1 MSKFYHYTTQR
12 HLKEI
17 YESGV
22 IKTTE
27 SNVSVIEHSGPDVV
41 WLFNERITKVPKML
55 YSQFAGVQVPKC
67 EVELIVDLDKSELS
81 RADKFMKRHH
91 ADPKWLRALEET
103 GGCKFTNQYIIERE
117 IQVDEIVASAIRA
130 DLMKPVHLDKWSN
143 R

>member
-1 MSKFYHYTTQR
+1 MSKFYHYTTQG

-27 SNVSVIEHSGPDVV
+27 SNVSVAEHAGPDVV
-41 WLFNERITKVPKML
+41 WLFNEGITKVPKML
-55 YSQFAGVQVPKC
+55 YSQFAGVWVPKC
-67 EVELIVDLDKSELS
+67 EVELIVDLDKSEVS
-81 RADKFMKRHH
+81 RADKFMKKHN
-91 ADPKWLRALEET
+91 AEPKWLKVLEKA
-103 GGCKFTNQYIIERE
+103 GGCKFTDQYIIERE
-117 IQVDEIVASAIRA
+117 IRVDEIVASAIRA